1 MDNPKLYMVLL
12 GCKPAGRHTEQHDVF
27 FGIAAQLRDL
37 IPDFKT
43 FWPEAKGKLHVDG
56 WREVQNVNGYRI
68 QLVPRE
74 QALPQ
79 AIKLFFI
86 NLGGYK
92 PGEFEEFHYK
102 MLVAAPTKAEAVR
115 VAKQTAF
122 FKHTGFAGANA
133 HIDDQYG
140 VDVDDVVEV
149 EEILPASTRERF
161 ALQFEVA
168 ASLQE
173 DQLQLGYFKLSLL

>member
-1 MDNPKLYMVLL
+1 MMAPKLFMVLL
-12 GCKPAGRHTEQHDVF
+12 GCKPPGRHTEQHDVF
-27 FGIAAQLRDL
+27 FGIAEQLRDL
-37 IPDFKT
+37 IPDFKL

-56 WREVQNVNGYRI
+56 WREVQYVNGYRVE
-68 QLVPRE
+68 LVPRE

-79 AIKLFFI
+79 TIKLFFI

-102 MLVAAPTKAEAVR
+102 MLVAAPSKAEAVR
-115 VAKQTAF
+115 YAKQTAF
-122 FKHTGFAGANA
+122 FKHTGFKGANA

-149 EEILPASTRERF
+149 EEILPAAVREQY
-161 ALQFEVA
+161 ALQYEELNGLSA
-168 ASLQE
+168 
-173 DQLQLGYFKLSLL
+173 DHMYLGYYKLSML

>member
-12 GCKPAGRHTEQHDVF
+12 GCKPPGRHTEQHDVF

-56 WREVQNVNGYRI
+56 WREVQNVNGYRM

-74 QALPQ
+74 RALPQ
-79 AIKLFFI
+79 TIKLFFI

-102 MLVAAPTKAEAVR
+102 MLVAAPSKAEAVR
-115 VAKQTAF
+115 YAKQTAF

-140 VDVDDVVEV
+140 LDVDDVVEV
-149 EEILPASTRERF
+149 EEILPAKLREQL
-161 ALQFEVA
+161 ALQFEELNGL
-168 ASLQE
+168 S
-173 DQLQLGYFKLSLL
+173 DDRMYLGYYKLSML